1 VVLGGPTSPSLPA
14 CVLEIVALIAFSKNY
29 FALMA
34 ITTYVLAALLFGPAA
49 PTLCPLSQMQF
60 EIIFKEMISS

>member
-1 VVLGGPTSPSLPA
+1 M
-14 CVLEIVALIAFSKNY
+14 LEIVALIAFSKNY

-49 PTLCPLSQMQF
+49 PTLCPPF
-60 EIIFKEMISS
+60 TNAIRNYF